1 MKRIL
6 IAPLGLSFLNSTAVF
21 AQNTSSTQDTMSTG
35 TVKTKTTHKKNKKGE
50 TTSSTTSTST
60 SQVIVPI
67 RHGFPAVCM
76 SLEEGRPNCGDI

>member
-6 IAPLGLSFLNSTAVF
+6 IASLGLSLLNGTAVF

-35 TVKTKTTHKKNKKGE
+35 TVKTKTKHKNKKGE

-60 SQVIVPI
+60 SK
-67 RHGFPAVCM
+67 
-76 SLEEGRPNCGDI
+76 